1 MSGKSHGQ
9 RSLAGHSPWGLTES
23 DRTEQLTHT
32 KHKIRSRFCKKITW
46 GAQRRGFGEHT
57 GILELER
64 TSQTGFLSVGTID
77 ILGQIIFCW
86 GGAGRVARAWP
97 VHCRTVSSIL
107 GLNLPDSG
115 STDLPS
121 SSCDSQKTSP
131 DIAKYSLQ
139 V

>member
-86 GGAGRVARAWP
+86 GGGGARGQSLA
-97 VHCRTVSSIL
+97 CAL
-107 GLNLPDSG
+107 Q
-115 STDLPS
+115 
-121 SSCDSQKTSP
+121 DSQ
-131 DIAKYSLQ
+131 
-139 V
+139 